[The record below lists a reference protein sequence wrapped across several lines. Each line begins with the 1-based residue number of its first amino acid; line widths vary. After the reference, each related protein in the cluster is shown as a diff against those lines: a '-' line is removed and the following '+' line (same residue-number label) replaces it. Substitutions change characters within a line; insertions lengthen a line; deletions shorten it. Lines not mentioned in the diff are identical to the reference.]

1 MADEKTVI
9 KITPTPAVQ
18 DISRTNL
25 LRLSRITKLP
35 PEKVSQ
41 RISAGKSIAIVTSMH
56 PKLEDV
62 ANLIRGFGFSVT
74 ISPVEG
80 SKASPPAPAASS
92 AAATVEASEWKVGD
106 VIENLYEVRDIKYG
120 GMGNV
125 YLVRHR
131 RWDIMM
137 AVKSLLHRLRGNEE
151 DRALF
156 LKEAETWIDV
166 GFHPNIAA
174 CYYVRNIHESPRIF
188 IEYVDG
194 GALNEWLVRQSPVA
208 WDMLIDLMVQFSD
221 GLEHAHSKGLVH
233 RDVKPGNCMM
243 TRDGILKVT
252 DFGLTK
258 RQDQSRGNGETFD
271 ASESGVHSVLE
282 KESVTAAGMG
292 TPSYM
297 APEMWIPHA
306 EVGPP
311 VDIYAFG
318 VMFFEIC
325 CGRKPFVIQPGEK
338 RGKLGLAHVKKTPPR
353 PRSLR
358 SSIPRSIENLILKC
372 LNKNPADRYGS
383 FREIRGELAQI
394 YEEIYKR
401 RFPRE
406 MPDEVKLFSD
416 ALNNRA
422 VSLMDLNHEDEAE
435 NALMRAVE
443 SDPHHP
449 EAVYNLG
456 LLDWYRT
463 KNPDWELVKR
473 MEEVVKTPEYVGRGA
488 YLLGRCLLALGDAR
502 RALTACEL
510 AISSEDAGEAWLKH
524 CAVALIGTGN
534 ELDAIKHLETYL
546 IDFPED
552 EEAAGWLIGAMVRNG
567 RLEEARDRIKSF
579 PGASEIGRMEPEE
592 ISRKFLFS
600 GLTETSVLRGHGGW
614 VTCMAQSQKSNLLI
628 TGARDRTIKI
638 WNAETGEEKKT
649 LNVVGEPPAAL
660 WVSPNEQLLA
670 IASSQSGIP
679 VKILNLQSGRFVGN
693 LIAHGGVVTA
703 AGFSPDG
710 KHILTVE
717 QAGVTRLWGAE
728 DFKAAATFKIPA
740 HSAAAL
746 AFDGDSKPIVF
757 ISGMD
762 RIVKKILPLDS
773 VTETFERGHRELV
786 VALKVDPEGRRAVT
800 CGRDKQTI
808 IWDARE
814 GKIVTVS
821 QAHQDP
827 VAAVALNP
835 VMHLAASYDAKG
847 GIKVWD
853 DQSGIVHRTFST
865 CDSEVNCLEFTPD
878 GERLLAGGKDM
889 CLRIWDVRGRL
900 MFPNMAL
907 AKIRPIKKQ
916 IKSDRKFKA
925 MVDAAKKAMKRG
937 AFSTAYSML
946 RESQVLPGYERS
958 DIALDLI
965 VRMRERGKRV
975 GLHGGWNRKTC
986 ETPSGVMDVSFSP
999 SAINFLTAQADHTI
1013 GMWNTKRGDCVK
1025 TLKGHTNLVAAICFS
1040 SNGREAA
1047 SGSDDRSV
1055 RLWDLQTG
1063 KMLLTLKGHTESVS
1077 SVAFSRDGSALLS
1090 GSWDKTVR
1098 LWRLPDGGLIKTLK
1112 GHEDKITAV
1121 KFVRGA
1127 EHIASAGFDG
1137 VVKIWEASS
1146 GRLLRELRGHRDKI
1160 MSLDVSPDGHLLAS
1174 GSTDGNVKVWD
1185 LRRGTCLK
1193 TLEGGKSGVRAAVF
1207 SPDQNFLAV
1216 GGYDTILRIWKI
1228 DNSACLREFQGH
1240 SREISSVDF
1249 SSNGRFV
1256 ISSSTDGSVMIWELD
1271 WEWRFGDTKGEGT
1284 REPVR

>member
-1 MADEKTVI
+1 MADERIVI
-9 KITPTPAVQ
+9 RITPTPAVQ
-18 DISRTNL
+18 DISRKDL

-35 PEKVSQ
+35 PEKVSR
-41 RISAGKSIAIVTSMH
+41 RISAGKSIAILTPMH

-62 ANLIRGFGFSVT
+62 ANLLRGIGFFVT
-74 ISPVEG
+74 ISPAEG
-80 SKASPPAPAASS
+80 PKVSPPSPLIPFAAR
-92 AAATVEASEWKVGD
+92 AVEESEWKVGD

-120 GMGNV
+120 GMGAV
-125 YLVRHR
+125 YLIRHR

-137 AVKSLLHRLRGNEE
+137 AVKSLLHRLRDVEE

-156 LKEAETWIDV
+156 LKEAETWIDI

-174 CYYVRNIHESPRIF
+174 CYYVRNIQDSPRIF
-188 IEYVDG
+188 IEHVDG
-194 GALNEWLVRQSPVA
+194 GVLNEWLVRHSPVG
-208 WDMLIDLMVQFSD
+208 WDTLIDLMVQFSD

-258 RQDQSRGNGETFD
+258 RRDQSRGSGETFD
-271 ASESGVHSVLE
+271 ASASRDSIVLE

-297 APEMWIPHA
+297 APEMWIPQA

-311 VDIYAFG
+311 ADMYAFG

-325 CGRKPFVIQPGEK
+325 CGRKPFVIQPGDK
-338 RGKLGLAHVKKTPPR
+338 RGKLALAHVKKPPPR
-353 PRSLR
+353 PRTLR
-358 SSIPRSIENLILKC
+358 ETIPPQIEELILKC

-383 FREIRGELAQI
+383 FREIREELAGI
-394 YEEIYKR
+394 YEEICKK

-406 MPDEVKLFSD
+406 MPDEVKLYSD
-416 ALNNRA
+416 AWNNRA
-422 VSLMDLNHEDEAE
+422 VSLMDLNHEEEAE
-435 NALMRAVE
+435 QALVRAVE

-456 LLDWYRT
+456 LLDWQRT
-463 KNPDWELVKR
+463 GNPDWELVMR
-473 MEEVVKTPEYVGRGA
+473 LEEVVKTPEYVGRGA

-510 AISSEDAGEAWLKH
+510 ALSSEDAGEAWLKH
-524 CAVALIGTGN
+524 CAIALIGAGN
-534 ELDAIKHLETYL
+534 EIDGIKHLETYL

-567 RLEEARDRIKSF
+567 LEQEAHDRIKSL
-579 PGASEIGRMEPEE
+579 PNNSEIGRMEPEE
-592 ISRKFLFS
+592 ISRAFFFS

-614 VTCMAQSQKSNLLI
+614 VTCVAQSRKSNLMV

-638 WNAETGEEKKT
+638 WDAVTGEEKQT
-649 LNVVGEPPAAL
+649 LSVVGEPPAAL
-660 WVSPNEQLLA
+660 WISPDEQLLA
-670 IASSQSGIP
+670 IAASQSGIP
-679 VKILNLQSGRFVGN
+679 VKILDLQTGRFVGN

-710 KHILTVE
+710 KHLLTVE
-717 QAGVTRLWGAE
+717 QAGVTRLWGVA

-740 HSAAAL
+740 HIAAAL
-746 AFDGDSKPIVF
+746 VFDSDGKPVIF

-762 RIVKKILPLDS
+762 RMVKRILPLDS
-773 VTETFERGHRELV
+773 TTESFERGHRELV
-786 VALKVDPEGRRAVT
+786 TALKVDPSGKRVVT
-800 CGRDKQTI
+800 CGRDRQTI
-808 IWDARE
+808 IWDGRT
-814 GKIVTVS
+814 GKIVTVF
-821 QAHQDP
+821 QAHQDQ
-827 VAAVALNP
+827 VAAVALDPARN
-835 VMHLAASYDAKG
+835 LAASYDAKG

-853 DQSGIVHRTFST
+853 ARSGIVQRNFST
-865 CDSEVNCLEFTPD
+865 GDSEVNCLEFTSD
-878 GERLLAGGKDM
+878 GDRLLAGGKDM
-889 CLRIWDVRGRL
+889 CLRIWDVRGRP

-916 IKSDRKFKA
+916 MKSDRKFKA
-925 MVDAAKKAMKRG
+925 MVDAARKAMKRG
-937 AFSTAYSML
+937 TFSTAYSML
-946 RESQVLPGYERS
+946 RESQTLPGYERS

-965 VRMRERGKRV
+965 VGMREHGKRV
-975 GLHGGWNRKTC
+975 GLHGGWKRKVC
-986 ETPSGVMDVSFSP
+986 ETHSSVMDVSFSP

-1013 GMWNTKRGDCVK
+1013 RMWNTKKGDCVK
-1025 TLKGHTNLVAAICFS
+1025 TLRGHTNLVAAVCFS
-1040 SNGREAA
+1040 PNGREAA

-1055 RLWDLQTG
+1055 RLWELQTG

-1077 SVAFSRDGSALLS
+1077 SVAYSLDGSALLS

-1112 GHEDKITAV
+1112 GHDDKITSV

-1137 VVKIWEASS
+1137 VVKIWEVSS
-1146 GRLLRELRGHRDKI
+1146 GRLLREFKGHTERI
-1160 MSLDVSPDGHLLAS
+1160 TCLNVSANGNLLAS
-1174 GSTDGNVKVWD
+1174 GSTDGTAKVWD
-1185 LRRGTCLK
+1185 LPKGTCLK
-1193 TLEGGKSGVRAAVF
+1193 TLEAGKLGVRAAVF
-1207 SPDQNFLAV
+1207 SPDQNFLAT
-1216 GGYDTILRIWKI
+1216 GGNDTVLRIWKVETGE
-1228 DNSACLREFQGH
+1228 CRREFQGH

-1271 WEWRFGDTKGEGT
+1271 WEWRFGDKKGDGT
-1284 REPVR
+1284 